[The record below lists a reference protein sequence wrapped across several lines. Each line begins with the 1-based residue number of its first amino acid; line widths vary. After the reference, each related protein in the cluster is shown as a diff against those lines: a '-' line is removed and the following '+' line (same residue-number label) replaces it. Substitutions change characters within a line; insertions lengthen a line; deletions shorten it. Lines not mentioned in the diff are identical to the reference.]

1 MVVSNYPVVRWLG
14 NDPSQQVM
22 PDEDTYWPL
31 WLSSPTHVSWGTE
44 VIISGSPFYTL

>member
-44 VIISGSPFYTL
+44 VIISGSLFYTL